1 MQTISLRFRRAV
13 LMVLR
18 GLHFLGLAV
27 FFGVILAD
35 IVIDRYAEAQSPAF
49 LSDARVLV
57 SLTSFALPMRGLVLA
72 LVTGVAM
79 AALRYGARPPR
90 WALVKLALVVAIF
103 VNAQALLFPAI
114 AEATHLAAVS
124 AEQGQVLAEYSAA
137 VGREGLYGA
146 ANLLMFLVAGA
157 LAIARPAL
165 GQRAGRKP

>member
-49 LSDARVLV
+49 LSDAR
-57 SLTSFALPMRGLVLA
+57 GLVLA

-114 AEATHLAAVS
+114 AEATHWAAVS

-165 GQRAGRKP
+165 GQRAGTKP